1 MLSGTGGGV
10 EAWAFCTLK
19 PFRQVEQTHALLA
32 AAPSWMRTF
41 CRLGFQ
47 RRRFALKEWLRALPK
62 LGFFPHE

>member
-1 MLSGTGGGV
+1 MGGGV
-10 EAWAFCTLK
+10 EVWVFCTLK
-19 PFRQVEQTHALLA
+19 PFRQEAQTHTRLA

-47 RRRFALKEWLRALPK
+47 RRRVARKEWLRALPK